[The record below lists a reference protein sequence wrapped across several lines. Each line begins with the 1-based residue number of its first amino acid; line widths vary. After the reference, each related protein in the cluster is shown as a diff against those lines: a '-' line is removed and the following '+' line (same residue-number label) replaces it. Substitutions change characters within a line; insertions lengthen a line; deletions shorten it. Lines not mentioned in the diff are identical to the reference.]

1 MYRTNHD
8 AIRSTTAMTMNQ
20 LNSNPPIYLRKA
32 FFGWMYW
39 IELETLSGLIAVFI
53 ALTNTVAA
61 AVASRF
67 IAVPISVWSA
77 LKLMQATASRQ
88 E

>member
-1 MYRTNHD
+1 MYD
-8 AIRSTTAMTMNQ
+8 AISSTTAISMNQ
-20 LNSNPPIYLRKA
+20 LNSNPPMYFRNA
-32 FFGWMYW
+32 FLGAMYW
-39 IELETLSGLIAVFI
+39 IDVETLSGLIDVFI

-61 AVASRF
+61 AVARRF
-67 IAVPISVWSA
+67 IAVPMSVWSA

>member
-1 MYRTNHD
+1 
-8 AIRSTTAMTMNQ
+8 
-20 LNSNPPIYLRKA
+20 
-32 FFGWMYW
+32 MYW
-39 IELETLSGLIAVFI
+39 MELETLSGLIDVFI

-67 IAVPISVWSA
+67 IAVPTSVWSA
-77 LKLMQATASRQ
+77 LKLMQATPSRQ